1 MTDIEIPWISLC
13 DNNFSLSIIKSQ
25 HSLYL
30 EDTMTWITPVI
41 KFKSRARCFAC
52 SVGLD
57 ESISIANM
65 SQTAIRIP
73 QFVEGGKSFYYNF
86 FFVLNCFCTNLTL
99 ILHFML
105 LWKPLKPTSEG
116 KSCAPK
122 RWCNCGWLQRQ
133 QKTLKLFKTRKHNI
147 MYHII
152 FSKK

>member
-13 DNNFSLSIIKSQ
+13 DNNFSQSIIKSQ

-30 EDTMTWITPVI
+30 EGAMTWITPVI

-73 QFVEGGKSFYYNF
+73 QFVEGGKSFRYNF
-86 FFVLNCFCTNLTL
+86 FLCIKLLLYKFNTFFTCYAAVTATEANYWRKVLCQSVGAIAGGCNANKK
-99 ILHFML
+99 
-105 LWKPLKPTSEG
+105 LWYWLKI
-116 KSCAPK
+116 
-122 RWCNCGWLQRQ
+122 
-133 QKTLKLFKTRKHNI
+133 RKHNI
-147 MYHII
+147 MYHI
-152 FSKK
+152 FSSKK

>member
-13 DNNFSLSIIKSQ
+13 DNDFSQSIIKSQ

-65 SQTAIRIP
+65 SQTASRIP
-73 QFVEGGKSFYYNF
+73 QFVEGGKSLCCFF
-86 FFVLNCFCTNLTL
+86 FFVLNYFRTNLTL
-99 ILHFML
+99 ILHVML
-105 LWKPLKPTSEG
+105 LWQPLKPTAEG
-116 KSCAPK
+116 MSCAPK
-122 RWCNCGWLQRQ
+122 CWCYCGWLQRQ
-133 QKTLKLFKTRKHNI
+133 QKTLILAK
-147 MYHII
+147 
-152 FSKK
+152 SQEA